1 MFSPILT
8 SIFSKEGVKKSIVI
22 NLKDKI
28 DEKTFNDTL
37 VKIGLNLISIEIKN
51 SDKSDTY
58 NFFKFEEEINITD
71 IAPVNIMWLDAKNSC
86 ININIQTVSG
96 IFREI
101 GGGLTKGYF
110 GSIFNTMKKANM
122 ENLGNELEKQLT
134 HKDFIGSLKEILFRE
149 KILDEVYD
157 KSEEYKKNIE
167 KYEANTDDIIEKI
180 EEEKE
185 EKNENRGSIGS
196 LSQPQEDT
204 APYDLFIIKHFIKFV
219 MDKYKQ
225 ENISSEDNSTNENI
239 ENTEDTKN
247 ISNNPFINDG
257 E

>member
-1 MFSPILT
+1 MFSPTLLT

-28 DEKTFNDTL
+28 DEKAFNDTL

-71 IAPVNIMWLDAKNSC
+71 IAPVNIMWLDAEKSS
-86 ININIQTVSG
+86 ININFQTVSG
-96 IFREI
+96 VFREI

-134 HKDFIGSLKEILFRE
+134 HKYFIGCLKEILFRE

-157 KSEEYKKNIE
+157 KSEEYKKHLK
-167 KYEANTDDIIEKI
+167 KYEAKTDDIIEKI
-180 EEEKE
+180 EE

-196 LSQPQEDT
+196 LNQPQEDT
-204 APYDLFIIKHFIKFV
+204 TPYDLFIIKHFIKFV

-225 ENISSEDNSTNENI
+225 ENISSEDNSSNKNI
-239 ENTEDTKN
+239 ENTEETKN